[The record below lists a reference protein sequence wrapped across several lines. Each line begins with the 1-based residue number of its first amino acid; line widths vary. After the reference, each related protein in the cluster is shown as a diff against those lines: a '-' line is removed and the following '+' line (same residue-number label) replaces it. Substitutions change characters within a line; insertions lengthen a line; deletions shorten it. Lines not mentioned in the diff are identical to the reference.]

1 VVDEA
6 FTPDN
11 ISEQPKI
18 IGILG
23 ATGGIG
29 KALTLSLDSAGACLA
44 LGARDEG
51 RLAEL
56 SKTAINHERD
66 HYYEALDATKFD
78 AVERFV
84 QNILAKY
91 GRIDGLVNCVGSILI
106 KPAHLTSEEEF
117 DKTIALNLA
126 TAMATVKFG
135 AKAMM
140 KSGGGSIVLISS
152 VAARIGIA
160 NHEAIAA
167 AKAGIV
173 GLTLSAA
180 ATYASKGIR
189 VNCVCP
195 GLIETPL
202 SEPILRSEQARKISE
217 SMHPLHRIGKP
228 SDVTSAIQWLLSSD
242 QSWVT
247 GQVLCIDGGMG
258 SVLSK

>member
-1 VVDEA
+1 M
-6 FTPDN
+6 P
-11 ISEQPKI
+11 EQPKI

-29 KALTLSLDSAGACLA
+29 KALTLSLESAGECLA

-56 SKTAINHERD
+56 SKTTD
-66 HYYEALDATKFD
+66 PDTPHYYEALDATKFD
-78 AVERFV
+78 AVDGFV
-84 QNILAKY
+84 QNILTKY
-91 GRIDGLVNCVGSILI
+91 GRLDGMVNCVGSILI
-106 KPAHLTSEEEF
+106 KPAHLTTEEDF
-117 DKTIALNLA
+117 NKTIALNLA

-140 KSGGGSIVLISS
+140 KSGGGSIVLMSS

-217 SMHPLHRIGKP
+217 SMHPVHRIGRP
-228 SDVTSAIQWLLSSD
+228 SDVTSAIQWLLSSE

-247 GQVLCIDGGMG
+247 GQVLGIDGGMG